1 MITIQN
7 HKHQIIPQYI
17 KGMLDIHSH
26 LEKVPDFPIIYNR
39 HHDPEKVPILSG
51 GGSGHEPAHIGF
63 VGDGM
68 LTAAVYG
75 DLFTPPTYDHI
86 LEAIRFLDK
95 GKGVFVIIK
104 NFDADI
110 REFSKAITLARKEG
124 IQVKYI
130 VSHDDISVEPQK
142 NFQMRHRG
150 LAGTILLHKILGQ
163 AAQNGESLEQ
173 LEKIAFDL
181 ATEIATIGFA
191 TKSARFPN
199 AALPLF
205 DLPEDHISFGIGIHG
220 EEGYRTVPFSSSEH
234 LAVEIINKLQIKFHW
249 QEREDFILLVNNLGT
264 ATDLEQGIFLNDI
277 CQLLDLEG
285 LHIHFIKNGKY
296 MTSLDMSGISVTLAR
311 LKDPAWLDY
320 LKAPTNAFAW

>member
-7 HKHQIIPQYI
+7 HKQQMIPQYI

-26 LEKVPDFPIIYNR
+26 LEKVPDFPIIHNR

-110 REFSKAITLARKEG
+110 REFSKAITFARKEG

-163 AAQNGESLEQ
+163 AAQNGVSLEQ

-285 LHIHFIKNGKY
+285 LNIHFIKNGKY

>member
-7 HKHQIIPQYI
+7 HKQQMIPQYM
-17 KGMLDIHSH
+17 KGMLDIHPH

-124 IQVKYI
+124 IHVKYI

-173 LEKIAFDL
+173 LEKMAFVL

-264 ATDLEQGIFLNDI
+264 TTDLEQGIFLNDI

-285 LHIHFIKNGKY
+285 LNIHFIKNGKY
-296 MTSLDMSGISVTLAR
+296 MTSLDMTGISVTLAR

>member
-7 HKHQIIPQYI
+7 HKQQMIPQYI

-26 LEKVPDFPIIYNR
+26 LEKVPDFPIIHNR

-110 REFSKAITLARKEG
+110 REFSKAITFARKEG

-285 LHIHFIKNGKY
+285 LNIHFIKNGKY